1 MGNCAKIV
9 SLNKN
14 ENDMLEQVRK
24 VNKTTLMLS
33 HWSSAFQSRE
43 PMPAGKCFRSLIV
56 GEHVHVGNF
65 CPTFSSTFCRRSL
78 VLTFHLIWS
87 NHQALCEQHT
97 LMKPF
102 TDQIWTRLPPVFYWN
117 GSSNSDLLMSEADR
131 CSDND
136 LSLTPP
142 TQKKKNPHRLRLF
155 DWLSLS
161 LALSLSSI
169 FWLLWLLCVSTPF
182 SLREGLVGTCQA
194 TKVCNVDSSPFA
206 HWLITDSMFFI
217 TCRSDPQ
224 NRHSLMCFHSWINS
238 FLRANT
244 SIIGCRLTWKGFVY
258 QRAQWFFFFC

>member
-1 MGNCAKIV
+1 MVIIEK
-9 SLNKN
+9 
-14 ENDMLEQVRK
+14 
-24 VNKTTLMLS
+24 
-33 HWSSAFQSRE
+33 
-43 PMPAGKCFRSLIV
+43 AGKCPLDPLTICVSLPLSLPN
-56 GEHVHVGNF
+56 HS
-65 CPTFSSTFCRRSL
+65 TSSHTECLSNYEWENIWCIHLNLIFTVWLLPRRKIPL
-78 VLTFHLIWS
+78 H
-87 NHQALCEQHT
+87 HQALCEQHT
-97 LMKPF
+97 LMTPF

-142 TQKKKNPHRLRLF
+142 TQKKEQKKESPSPQALWLTLSLL
-155 DWLSLS
+155 LSLS
-161 LALSLSSI
+161 PPFFL
-169 FWLLWLLCVSTPF
+169 LLWLLCVPTPF